1 MYKVLRPQC
10 KIMSQILSR
19 YVLLV
24 KTREV
29 LQGERGMHMEQEEW
43 KKIYEQYYK
52 PMFLYALSLT
62 NNVQDAEDLL
72 QETFVKAFLSYERT
86 GSLKAWLVKVLK
98 NEFISMMR
106 KRKREILSGDNH
118 PILNE
123 KSGEEGIPE
132 QLIQEEERR
141 QLFLAI
147 QKLPLKSKEI
157 LIESIFFHLDDEQIA
172 KEHHITRG
180 NVRKIRSRAKQKL
193 LQIIKEES

>member
-24 KTREV
+24 KTREA

-43 KKIYEQYYK
+43 KKIYKQYYK

-62 NNVQDAEDLL
+62 NNVQDAEDLV

-157 LIESIFFHLDDEQIA
+157 LIESIYFHLDDEQIA
-172 KEHHITRG
+172 KEHHITRE

>member
-1 MYKVLRPQC
+1 
-10 KIMSQILSR
+10 
-19 YVLLV
+19 
-24 KTREV
+24 
-29 LQGERGMHMEQEEW
+29 MEHGEW
-43 KKIYEQYYK
+43 KKIYELYYK
-52 PMFLYALSLT
+52 SMFLYALSLT

-72 QETFVKAFLSYERT
+72 QETFVKAFLSYEGT
-86 GSLKAWLVKVLK
+86 GSMKFWLITVLK
-98 NEFISMMR
+98 HEFISMMR
-106 KRKREILSGDNH
+106 KRKREIPVGDNH

-132 QLIQEEERR
+132 QLIQEDERR

-157 LIESIFFHLDDEQIA
+157 LIESIYFHLDDEQIA
-172 KEHHITRG
+172 KEHHMTRE

>member
-24 KTREV
+24 KTREA

-43 KKIYEQYYK
+43 KKIYKQYYK

-106 KRKREILSGDNH
+106 KRKREILSVDNH

-157 LIESIFFHLDDEQIA
+157 LIESIYFHLDDEQIA
-172 KEHHITRG
+172 KEHHITRE

>member
-24 KTREV
+24 KTREA

-43 KKIYEQYYK
+43 KKIYKQYYK

-157 LIESIFFHLDDEQIA
+157 LIESIYFHLDDEQIA
-172 KEHHITRG
+172 KEHHITRE

>member
-1 MYKVLRPQC
+1 MY
-10 KIMSQILSR
+10 
-19 YVLLV
+19 
-24 KTREV
+24 
-29 LQGERGMHMEQEEW
+29 MEQAEW

-72 QETFVKAFLSYERT
+72 QETFVKAFLSYKKT

-106 KRKREILSGDNH
+106 KRKREIPAGDNH

-132 QLIQEEERR
+132 RLIQQEERR
-141 QLFLAI
+141 QLFMAI

-157 LIESIFFHLDDEQIA
+157 LIESIYLHLDDDEIA
-172 KEHHITRG
+172 KEHHTTRE

>member
-10 KIMSQILSR
+10 KIMSQILSK

-24 KTREV
+24 KTREA

-43 KKIYEQYYK
+43 KKIYKQYYK

-123 KSGEEGIPE
+123 KSEEEGIPE

-157 LIESIFFHLDDEQIA
+157 LIESIYFHLDDEQIA
-172 KEHHITRG
+172 KEHHITRE

>member
-24 KTREV
+24 KTREA

-43 KKIYEQYYK
+43 KKIYKQYYK

-106 KRKREILSGDNH
+106 KRKREILSVDNH

-157 LIESIFFHLDDEQIA
+157 LIESIYFHLDDEQIA